1 MSEESL
7 NNQYFCLSGYDQG
20 GGTPD
25 PRFSWGGKRGSL
37 RTEMF
42 SAFARLLQIHDDK
55 SDYVYFN

>member
-1 MSEESL
+1 MIKEAEL
-7 NNQYFCLSGYDQG
+7 
-20 GGTPD
+20 PI
-25 PRFSWGGKRGSL
+25 RVSWGGKRGSL